1 MSSFFYCVFL
11 ENFLINAQNLGDTVL
26 PGSMKSE
33 KIMNNTIYEIMRDR
47 ILYMEYPPGQIL
59 NEKVLGE
66 EFGISRSP
74 VRDVLNRLEWEQ
86 LVRIIPRTGSMV
98 TEIEFSKIM
107 NVFQVRFECEPFESQ
122 LAGDQMNGN
131 HLDIFQE
138 LKKECD
144 ALFDNKNRKALA
156 AVDFAIRDIIHDA
169 AGNPVLKEVTERLY
183 TQSFRLWYV
192 VMDKGDWNEEVRS
205 MSDEIDELSDLI
217 VTGNTK
223 QFGAVRRNRIKIHF
237 ERLRQK
243 FFNSAL

>member
-1 MSSFFYCVFL
+1 
-11 ENFLINAQNLGDTVL
+11 
-26 PGSMKSE
+26 
-33 KIMNNTIYEIMRDR
+33 MNHTIYQIMRDR
-47 ILYMEYPPGQIL
+47 ILYLDYQPGQIL
-59 NEKVLGE
+59 NEKILAG

-107 NVFQVRFECEPFESQ
+107 NVFQVRFECEAFEGQ
-122 LAGDQMNGN
+122 LAGGQLNN
-131 HLDIFQE
+131 THLNLLYD
-138 LKKECD
+138 LGKKCD
-144 ALFDNKNRKALA
+144 ALIDEKNRKALA
-156 AVDFAIRDIIHDA
+156 QVDFAIRDIIHDA

-205 MSDEIDELSDLI
+205 TAQEIDEMSDLI
-217 VTGNTK
+217 TSQNTK
-223 QFGAVRRNRIKIHF
+223 QLGAVRQNRIKEHF

-243 FFNSAL
+243 FFNTSL